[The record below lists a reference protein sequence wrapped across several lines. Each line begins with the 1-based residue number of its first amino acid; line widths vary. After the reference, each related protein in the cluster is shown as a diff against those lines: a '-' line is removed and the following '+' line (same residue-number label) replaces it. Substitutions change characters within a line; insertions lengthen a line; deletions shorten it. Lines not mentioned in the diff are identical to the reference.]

1 MTKRPDWDNFWFTL
15 AIIYSTRGTCDRLR
29 VACLIVK
36 NKRLA
41 GAGFNGSPHGQP
53 HCDDVGHL
61 MIEGHCERTLHSEEN
76 AIINTSREDLRDA
89 TAYVTATPCYRCVK
103 MLINSGVKKIYY
115 MSVYQNSRGF
125 DQIEELAKTSGVELV
140 HFDFDAKQLLD
151 QATQRL
157 SEPGGIMFKKT
168 E

>member
-1 MTKRPDWDNFWFTL
+1 MTNRPDWDNFWFTL
-15 AIIYSTRGTCDRLR
+15 ALIYSTRGTCDRLR

-76 AIINTSREDLRDA
+76 AIINTAREDLRDA
-89 TAYVTATPCYRCVK
+89 TAYVTATPCYRCTK

-115 MSVYQNSRGF
+115 MGFYGNSRGREH
-125 DQIEELAKTSGVELV
+125 IEELAKTSGVEMV
-140 HFDFDAKQLLD
+140 HFDLNAQELLD
-151 QATQRL
+151 QAINRL
-157 SEPGGIMFKKT
+157 REPGGSLFKK

>member
-76 AIINTSREDLRDA
+76 AILNTAREDLRDA
-89 TAYVTATPCYRCVK
+89 TAYVTATPCYRCTR

-140 HFDFDAKQLLD
+140 RFDLDAQQLLD

-157 SEPGGIMFKKT
+157 SEPGGILFKKT

>member
-41 GAGFNGSPHGQP
+41 GAGFNGSPQGQP

-61 MIEGHCERTLHSEEN
+61 MIENHCERTLHSEEN
-76 AIINTSREDLRDA
+76 AIINTSREDLRDS
-89 TAYVTATPCYRCVK
+89 TAYVVFTPCYRCVK
-103 MLINSGVKKIYY
+103 MLINAGVKKINY
-115 MSVYQNSRGF
+115 MGTYSNSRGRE
-125 DQIEELAKTSGVELV
+125 QIEELAKTSGVQLNQ
-140 HFDFDAKQLLD
+140 FDLDAQKLLD
-151 QATQRL
+151 QATMRL
-157 SEPGGIMFKKT
+157 SEPGGILFKKT